1 MNNIDINQADFNE
14 LQNIALE
21 MFEKFVYNRADLSQE
36 EFEKKLRTYTRRIL
50 NVNLAK
56 DGIDNAKIDIKSI
69 DKKKAKNVNGSMS
82 FKEDY
87 GKKDHSALKINF
99 NKINEYKYD
108 L

>member
-56 DGIDNAKIDIKSI
+56 DGIDNAKIDIKSE
-69 DKKKAKNVNGSMS
+69 SQ
-82 FKEDY
+82 FR
-87 GKKDHSALKINF
+87 KILEERQAEMENDDS
-99 NKINEYKYD
+99 NTDSEE
-108 L
+108 